1 MPMPHTFVNKPY
13 HANKQRF
20 YNTLSHTLGKR
31 RQRGDFSRKRQLNAT
46 FYNRRQRKCCI
57 FARYPNTKRQSI
69 PCPRGRWQICGSP
82 HNSNQ
87 RQPHNPY
94 GRRQPCRMRILQ
106 PQQHQSRSKL
116 CNLIQKHQTKPQYL
130 SPQICSIN
138 MASIATHQKVSFGN
152 ISKN

>member
-1 MPMPHTFVNKPY
+1 MPMPRTFVKKLY
-13 HANKQRF
+13 HANKRQF
-20 YNTLSHTLGKR
+20 YNYRSHTLGKR

-46 FYNRRQRKCCI
+46 FYNRRLRKCCI

-69 PCPRGRWQICGSP
+69 PCLRRRPSLCGSS
-82 HNSNQ
+82 HNINQ
-87 RQPHNPY
+87 RQPHHPY